1 MEEETGRSALA
12 SAGSQTPVDEEKGKK
27 RFLLHKGNKEEK
39 GKKRFLLHKGNK
51 IIDLRSTNKTK
62 VNLRFIIT

>member
-1 MEEETGRSALA
+1 MEAETGRSALA
-12 SAGSQTPVDEEKGKK
+12 SAGSQTPVD
-27 RFLLHKGNKEEK
+27 EEK